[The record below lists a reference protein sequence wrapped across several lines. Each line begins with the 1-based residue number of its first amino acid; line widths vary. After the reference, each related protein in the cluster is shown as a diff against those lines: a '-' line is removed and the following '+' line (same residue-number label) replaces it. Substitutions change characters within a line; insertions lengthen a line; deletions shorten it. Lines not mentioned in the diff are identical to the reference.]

1 MDVTA
6 EIKRYGAQ
14 ELAAAAGVALA
25 TVTRARGTGRLLATA
40 AGERMRK
47 ALMNGSV
54 SPDKPSVYEELRRE
68 ELRIK
73 RLKADAL
80 ERDVYVAAGELIPA
94 ADVQDRLGAG
104 ALAIRHGMEATRR
117 AVLAASNETVPEGGR
132 GGAGCGQHEPSRRGE
147 IGDVEGWGGGLMPY
161 ANAEAGREAQ
171 RRYRE
176 RRRSPRSCAD
186 CGVDISHRSWAGRC
200 DASLVQDEK
209 LERGAERGE
218 PPPLRAPAANTVLPS
233 GV

>member
-25 TVTRARGTGRLLATA
+25 TVTRARDAGRLLATA

-47 ALMNGSV
+47 ALVNGSV
-54 SPDKPSVYEELRRE
+54 SPDKLSVYEELRLE

-117 AVLAASNETVPEGGR
+117 AVLAATTKRCRKAVAAALDAGNMNLLDGVKSAMLKDGEGG
-132 GGAGCGQHEPSRRGE
+132 
-147 IGDVEGWGGGLMPY
+147 
-161 ANAEAGREAQ
+161 
-171 RRYRE
+171 
-176 RRRSPRSCAD
+176 
-186 CGVDISHRSWAGRC
+186 
-200 DASLVQDEK
+200 
-209 LERGAERGE
+209 
-218 PPPLRAPAANTVLPS
+218 
-233 GV
+233 